1 VYFSPSEFGAFAS
14 SSGSALSPIDPKIRD
29 PYLDDYSAYLEH
41 QLTRTWTVR
50 SGFVYRKA
58 AHSWV
63 AVEQNRLT
71 SLYTQP
77 VTVNDPGP
85 LGTGSTPLTVWDVP
99 ASTPLPASLTEIETP
114 DWNNS
119 YYRNFEVTV
128 TDRMSGKFSMS
139 ATFLG
144 TWATG
149 LIDSS
154 TGASVSQ
161 LSATATQPVQPNILM
176 YNNYSIYN
184 STLHLFGAYQAKWG
198 IVVSPIYRFQL
209 GPPMQRVLTVSG
221 LRVGTVS
228 VPTGPLGQYRGDDI
242 SIFDTRVEKHFTF
255 HDRYQVGLFF
265 DAFNIANSN
274 GDQNQDNVTA
284 LKTITVNG
292 QKVTYQRFLSPT
304 TVISPR
310 IFRIGAKFT
319 F

>member
-1 VYFSPSEFGAFAS
+1 
-14 SSGSALSPIDPKIRD
+14 
-29 PYLDDYSAYLEH
+29 
-41 QLTRTWTVR
+41 
-50 SGFVYRKA
+50 
-58 AHSWV
+58 
-63 AVEQNRLT
+63 
-71 SLYTQP
+71 
-77 VTVNDPGP
+77 
-85 LGTGSTPLTVWDVP
+85 
-99 ASTPLPASLTEIETP
+99 
-114 DWNNS
+114 
-119 YYRNFEVTV
+119 
-128 TDRMSGKFSMS
+128 
-139 ATFLG
+139 
-144 TWATG
+144 
-149 LIDSS
+149 
-154 TGASVSQ
+154 
-161 LSATATQPVQPNILM
+161 M
-176 YNNYSIYN
+176 YNNYSIFN
-184 STLHLFGAYQAKWG
+184 STLHLFSTYRAKWG

-228 VPTGPLGQYRGDDI
+228 VPTGPLGQYRGDNI